1 MVAASDRP
9 SLHDL
14 KQLGQQLTAQR
25 QQAERDARDAA
36 ARQAAL
42 AAEQAAHAPD
52 LFRQAMQGVK
62 PLPQAT
68 APTRRSTRPP
78 KPDEQVLARR
88 AAAMGLHDVDDLGFS
103 DTQAFLN
110 PVSSEARLS
119 YRQATLQHR
128 MFDQLKQGKLR
139 WYEAV
144 DLHGCT
150 LEQARMAV
158 LQLIEIAKAA
168 NQTVVKIVHG
178 KGPNAIL
185 KTAVNGWLQ
194 QHRDVMAF
202 VSAPSDQGG
211 TGAVLVL
218 LKRQDRGTASS

>member
-9 SLHDL
+9 SLNDL

-25 QQAERDARDAA
+25 QQAERDARVAA

-42 AAEQAAHAPD
+42 DAEQAAHAPD

-62 PLPQAT
+62 PLAQHDT
-68 APTRRSTRPP
+68 PTRPQRPR
-78 KPDEQVLARR
+78 KPDAQVLARR
-88 AAAMGLHDVDDLGFS
+88 AAATGLHDVDDLGFS

-128 MFDQLKQGKLR
+128 IFDQLKQGKLR

-150 LEQARMAV
+150 LEQARVAV
-158 LQLIEIAKAA
+158 LQLIEMAQAA

-218 LKRQDRGTASS
+218 LKRQDRGTATA

>member
-1 MVAASDRP
+1 MAASGRP
-9 SLHDL
+9 SLHHL
-14 KQLGQQLTAQR
+14 TQLQQALTAQR
-25 QQAERDARDAA
+25 QQAEREARAAA

-42 AAEQAAHAPD
+42 EAEQAAHAPD
-52 LFRQAMQGVK
+52 LFRQAMQGQGVK
-62 PLPQAT
+62 PLAQT
-68 APTRRSTRPP
+68 TTPTRPSRPR

-88 AAAMGLHDVDDLGFS
+88 AAAIGLHDVDDLGFS

-128 MFDQLKQGKLR
+128 IFDQLKQGKLR

-150 LEQARMAV
+150 LEQARVAV
-158 LQLIEIAKAA
+158 LQLIEIAQAA

-218 LKRQDRGTASS
+218 LKRQDRGTTTT

>member
-1 MVAASDRP
+1 MVAASGRP
-9 SLHDL
+9 SLNDL
-14 KQLGQQLTAQR
+14 KQLQQQLTVQR
-25 QQAERDARDAA
+25 QQAERDARAAA

-42 AAEQAAHAPD
+42 EAEQAAHAPD
-52 LFRQAMQGVK
+52 LFRQAMRGV
-62 PLPQAT
+62 QAFKQEQS
-68 APTRRSTRPP
+68 PVRSKRPS
-78 KPDEQVLARR
+78 KPDAQILARR
-88 AAAMGLHDVDDLGFS
+88 AAATGLHDVDDAGFS

-128 MFDQLKQGKLR
+128 IFDQLKQGKLR

-150 LEQARMAV
+150 LEQARVAV
-158 LQLIEIAKAA
+158 LQVIEMAQAA

-194 QHRDVMAF
+194 QHREVMAF

-218 LKRQDRGTASS
+218 LKRTEHGATAS

>member
-1 MVAASDRP
+1 MAASSTDRP
-9 SLHDL
+9 LLNDLQQL
-14 KQLGQQLTAQR
+14 KQQLSLKQR
-25 QQAERDARDAA
+25 LADAERRAAEAAQA
-36 ARQAAL
+36 ARE
-42 AAEQAAHAPD
+42 AERIAHSPD
-52 LFRQAMQGVK
+52 LFRQAMQGVQ
-62 PLPQAT
+62 PLVQHTTPIRAQ
-68 APTRRSTRPP
+68 RPP
-78 KPDEQVLARR
+78 KPNAQTLARR
-88 AAAMGLHDVDDLGFS
+88 AAATGLHDANDVGLS

-110 PVSSEARLS
+110 PVASEARLS

-128 MFDQLKQGKLR
+128 IFDQLQQGKMR

-150 LEQARMAV
+150 LEQARVAV
-158 LQLIEIAKAA
+158 LQLIDLAQTA

-178 KGPNAIL
+178 KGPNAII
-185 KTAVNGWLQ
+185 KTAVNGWLR

-218 LKRQDRGTASS
+218 LKRADRPSTST